1 MTFSKS
7 LAYTQIMSA
16 QKKGF
21 TLIELLIVIAILAIL
36 ATVSLAIYSGV
47 QKKGRIVKRTED
59 LKAIQTA
66 LELYNSANKSYPT
79 TSGAWRSEC
88 SIWGGY
94 TSDQVVKDVVNFNLL
109 VPTYMPSFPAD
120 PSMDKANNTSC
131 YIYASDGI
139 DYKLVDRSISEFT
152 QADYL
157 SQRNLIDPNRDGGP
171 DPCKVDVTTITAWS
185 VWSSATSACW

>member
-1 MTFSKS
+1 MT
-7 LAYTQIMSA
+7 A

-21 TLIELLIVIAILAIL
+21 TLIELLVVIAILAIL
-36 ATVSLAIYSGV
+36 TVASLAIYTGV
-47 QKKGRIVKRTED
+47 QKKGRIAKRIED

-66 LELYNSANKSYPT
+66 LELYNSANKNYPT
-79 TSGAWRSEC
+79 TSAAWRSEC
-88 SIWGGY
+88 TLWGSY
-94 TSDQVVKDVVNFNLL
+94 AAIDVIPGL

-120 PSMDKANNTSC
+120 PSMDKANSTSC
-131 YIYASDGI
+131 YIYASDGV